1 MTTLL
6 LKQVM
11 KAEDLET
18 QIENLVRQKE
28 ILQSIEH
35 FSNERFDFGDII
47 ETYQLVIEEIERLQQ
62 MLREERQGYFL
73 NGPGERGRGEEQT
86 SSLSKIPKWS
96 LKYYIG
102 RS

>member
-11 KAEDLET
+11 KVEDLET

-28 ILQSIEH
+28 ILQSIEY
-35 FSNERFDFGDII
+35 FSSERFDFGDII
-47 ETYQLVIEEIERLQQ
+47 ETYELVMEEIERLQQ
-62 MLREERQGYFL
+62 MLGEERQGYFS

-96 LKYYIG
+96 LKYYTG

>member
-47 ETYQLVIEEIERLQQ
+47 ETYQLVMEEIERLQE
-62 MLREERQGYFL
+62 MLREERQGYFS
-73 NGPGERGRGEEQT
+73 NGLGKEVEERNKLPLFLRY
-86 SSLSKIPKWS
+86 LSGP
-96 LKYYIG
+96 
-102 RS
+102 

>member
-1 MTTLL
+1 MTTSL

-28 ILQSIEH
+28 ILQSIED

-47 ETYQLVIEEIERLQQ
+47 ETYQLVIEEIERLQE
-62 MLREERQGYFL
+62 MLREERQRYFS
-73 NGPGERGRGEEQT
+73 NGPGERGEEGELVSSSNLLRGV
-86 SSLSKIPKWS
+86 
-96 LKYYIG
+96 
-102 RS
+102 R